1 MKKTKGFL
9 LAFALTGAFLL
20 NGCGDDTDLVP
31 PLPNQITAAERIY
44 IPNSGNSSVV
54 ARAISRSDANLS
66 DIGVSAVGTTPKMVK
81 THPTQRFIYVA
92 NQGSDNISAFAVDD
106 NGGLTPL
113 AGSPFAAPLGVT
125 SIAIDPSG
133 RFLYAAGDNNQI
145 RSYSIDG
152 LGGLSNP
159 NNVALA
165 SLPTTV
171 APVFTRT
178 ANGLFLNVA
187 GATAGVATV
196 ETFTVNE
203 NTGVLTANSV
213 STIAGGTSVDGL
225 SLHPTGAVL
234 VASVEDGAA
243 GSSSLLPF
251 TLNNDGSLTQVNASQ
266 VALGFDCGNTALSV
280 AGIVYVGSDNT
291 NSVSAFTVNG
301 GTGALTALDGSP
313 FAIGQLSNFV
323 VVDPGNT
330 LVYAVDA
337 VNSRISGLGI
347 NALGQVAV
355 GAGSPHTNQLVVPN
369 LPDFAAF

>member
-9 LAFALTGAFLL
+9 LACALTGAFLL
-20 NGCGDDTDLVP
+20 NGCGDSTDLVP
-31 PLPNQITAAERIY
+31 PLPDQVVSAERIY

-54 ARAISRSDANLS
+54 ARAVSRSDANLS
-66 DIGVSAVGTTPKMVK
+66 NIGVSAVGTTPKMVK

-133 RFLYAAGDNNQI
+133 RFLYAAGDVNEI
-145 RSYSIDG
+145 RTYNIGAS
-152 LGGLSNP
+152 GGLSNP
-159 NNVALA
+159 VSNVLA

-171 APVFTRT
+171 APVFTRN
-178 ANGLFLNVA
+178 AAGLFLNVA
-187 GATAGVATV
+187 GATGGVASV

-203 NTGVLTANSV
+203 NTGALTANSV
-213 STIAGGTSVDGL
+213 STVVGGTSVDGL

-243 GSSSLLPF
+243 SSSSLLPF
-251 TLNNDGSLTQVNASQ
+251 TVDADGSLTQVNANQ
-266 VALGFDCGNTALSV
+266 TALGFDCGNTAISV

-291 NSVSAFTVNG
+291 NSVSAFSMHG
-301 GTGALTALDGSP
+301 GTGALTALAGSP

-337 VNSRISGLGI
+337 VNSRVSGLGI
-347 NALGQVAV
+347 NALGQLAV
-355 GAGSPHTNQLVVPN
+355 GAGAPHVDQLVVPN